1 MECNGM
7 GGERR
12 RREATRTFFE
22 KSFFGCATRKH
33 SQNPIQI
40 SWKRETAADEAAPED
55 ERPDAPAAPHMY
67 MDAHGANVGNGRA
80 SSIFHAMVE

>member
-1 MECNGM
+1 MEWAASVAAGKPLGPSLKRVFSGARHGNN
-7 GGERR
+7 
-12 RREATRTFFE
+12 
-22 KSFFGCATRKH
+22 
-33 SQNPIQI
+33 QNPIQI

-80 SSIFHAMVE
+80 SSIFNAMVE